1 MDVKDIRAYRQMG
14 INRLEQLLLA
24 QPERIH
30 QADFFVDTAIRQF
43 SNPKLP
49 DRPVG
54 ASPYVGLY
62 GSGAAMR
69 EHRRVAIDRLRELI
83 LPLEK
88 FETVDREIDYF
99 IRFISDL
106 PPRPDNVDPYVRLF
120 VLPPSTPEPGNLFP
134 PVGGS
139 TTAKEYVSANQLIQI
154 AGSTELKSRIESLTP
169 GVNETFERYQINTR
183 LRMAHFLA
191 QVMHESGGFRWLRE
205 IWGPTDAQRGYE
217 GRRDLGN
224 TQPGDGKRFMGRGLI
239 QLTGRANY
247 AAFSKDL
254 GVDFVANPTLVEQPP
269 YAVIVAGWYWD
280 RRKLNTWAD
289 LDDLEGVTFRVNGGY
304 NGLEDRRRYL
314 NRAKAVLK

>member
-1 MDVKDIRAYRQMG
+1 MEAKNIKVYRQMG
-14 INRLEQLLLA
+14 IDRLEQLLLA
-24 QPERIH
+24 EPERIH
-30 QADFFVDTAIRQF
+30 RADFFIDTAIRQQ

-62 GSGAAMR
+62 GAGAAMR
-69 EHRRVAIDRLRELI
+69 DHRRVALDRFRELT

-88 FETVDREIDYF
+88 FEAVDREIDYF

-120 VLPPSTPEPGNLFP
+120 VLPTNTPEPGNLFP
-134 PVGGS
+134 PVGENTSGKQYI
-139 TTAKEYVSANQLIQI
+139 TATQLVQI
-154 AGSTELKSRIESLTP
+154 AGSSELRSRIESLTP
-169 GVNETFERYQINTR
+169 GVNQTFERYQINTR

-205 IWGPTDAQRGYE
+205 IWGPTDAQRSYE

-247 AAFSKDL
+247 AAFSRDL

-280 RRKLNTWAD
+280 QRKLNTWAD
-289 LDDLEGVTFRVNGGY
+289 RDDLEGVTYRVNGGY
-304 NGLEDRRRYL
+304 NGLDDRRRYL
-314 NRAKAVLK
+314 NRAKTVLK

>member
-24 QPERIH
+24 EPERIH
-30 QADFFVDTAIRQF
+30 RADFFVDTAIRQY

-54 ASPYVGLY
+54 SGPYVGLY
-62 GSGAAMR
+62 GTGASMQD
-69 EHRRVAIDRLRELI
+69 HRRVAIDRLRELI

-88 FETVDREIDYF
+88 FEDVDREIDAF
-99 IRFISDL
+99 IRFMSDL
-106 PPRPDNVDPYVRLF
+106 PSRPENVDPYVRLF
-120 VLPPSTPEPGNLFP
+120 VLPPATPEPGNLFP
-134 PVGGS
+134 PVGGTMTS
-139 TTAKEYVSANQLIQI
+139 KQYITTNQLVQI
-154 AGSTELKSRIESLTP
+154 AGSTELRSRIEALTP
-169 GVNETFERYQINTR
+169 GVNQTFEQYQINTR

-205 IWGPTDAQRGYE
+205 IWGPTDAQRRYE

-254 GVDFVANPTLVEQPP
+254 GIDFVANPTLVEQPP

-289 LDDLEGVTFRVNGGY
+289 RDDLEGVTYRVNGGY

-314 NRAKAVLK
+314 NRAKAVLQ